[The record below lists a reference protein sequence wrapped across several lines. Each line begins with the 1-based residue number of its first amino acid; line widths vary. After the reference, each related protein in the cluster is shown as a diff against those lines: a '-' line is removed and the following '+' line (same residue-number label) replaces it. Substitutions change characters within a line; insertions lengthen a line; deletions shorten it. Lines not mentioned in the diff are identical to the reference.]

1 VCGNFFLTALNVRAC
16 TMSFICR
23 WFLFSKTIFYI
34 LRPGFKGP
42 LVMLLQLFRQHS
54 PVTVRIFRFY
64 GRDELEELMASPNS
78 EDWVK
83 ISTMLLGPVPEDFVF
98 VPKHKANSY

>member
-1 VCGNFFLTALNVRAC
+1 
-16 TMSFICR
+16 MS
-23 WFLFSKTIFYI
+23 LFAAGFRKKTILI
-34 LRPGFKGP
+34 IRHEFKGP
-42 LVMLLQLFRQHS
+42 LVMLFPLFPQHS
-54 PVTVRIFRFY
+54 PGTVLIFRFY